1 MVEKMTKKM
10 CECVL
15 GAVMALMVAPAAV
28 AGADND
34 NKDAE
39 FTNYLASNGIHLGTA
54 SQTGT
59 MGRTM
64 CQDLAAGYTQDDEVD
79 QLKLRMD
86 QAQAKLFV
94 LAATAEYCPEKH
106 KKS

>member
-1 MVEKMTKKM
+1 MTKKM
-10 CECVL
+10 CECML
-15 GAVMALMVAPAAV
+15 GAVMALMLVPAAV
-28 AGADND
+28 ASAD

-39 FTNYLASNGIHLGTA
+39 FTNYLASNGIHLGTT
-54 SQTGT
+54 SQTGN

-64 CQDLAAGYTQDDEVD
+64 CQDLDAGYTQDDEMD

-94 LAATAEYCPEKH
+94 LAAIAEYCPDKH
-106 KKS
+106 KKA

>member
-1 MVEKMTKKM
+1 MKVVGEMTKNM
-10 CECVL
+10 CGCIL
-15 GAVMALMVAPAAV
+15 GAVMAMLLAPAAV
-28 AGADND
+28 ASAD

-54 SQTGT
+54 SQTGE

-64 CQDLAAGYTQDDEVD
+64 CQDLSAGYTPNDEID

-86 QAQAKLFV
+86 QAQARLFV
-94 LAATAEYCPEKH
+94 LAATAEYCPDKH
-106 KKS
+106 KS